1 MEELKKTPLYE
12 AHIAHGGQMVDFGG
26 WALPVRYSGDKKE
39 HNAVRE
45 NVGIFDVSHMGEID
59 VEGPGCYDY
68 LQNLVTNDITS
79 MTDGRVRYTTVAYET
94 GFTVDDVLIYK
105 YNDTH
110 YLLVVN
116 ASNTDKDYAWF
127 VKNAEGYDVK
137 LKNISADIAQ
147 IALQGP
153 NYLKVMENL
162 KVEGELPT
170 KYYTFVDGIKI
181 NGIKCLVSRTGYTGE
196 LGLELY
202 CAKEDGLALYNAI
215 FEAGEPV
222 GLLPCGLGARD
233 SLRFEA
239 GMPLYGHEIDE
250 DITPMEADLT
260 FAVKLKKEKFN
271 GKAVLEQPRKRV
283 RIGLKLVDRGIA
295 RAHDKVFCNGKE
307 VGYVTTG
314 LPSPTLGVSIADAL
328 ICTCCENEENFEI
341 EVRGKMLKAE
351 KTSYFF
357 VESHR

>member
-1 MEELKKTPLYE
+1 MEMKKTPLYD
-12 AHIAHGGQMVDFGG
+12 AHVELGGQIVDFGG
-26 WALPVRYSGDKKE
+26 WALPVRYSSDKKE
-39 HNAVRE
+39 HFAVRE

-59 VEGPGCYDY
+59 VKGAGCYDF

-79 MTDGRVRYTTVAYET
+79 MTDNKVRYTTVAYEN
-94 GFTVDDVLIYK
+94 GFTVDDILIYK

-127 VKNAEGYDVK
+127 CKQAEGYDVE
-137 LKNISADIAQ
+137 LKNISDSIAQ

-162 KVEGELPT
+162 KLEGELPT
-170 KYYTFVDGIKI
+170 KYYTFVPEMII

-196 LGLELY
+196 LGLEIY
-202 CAKEDGLALYNAI
+202 CDAKDGLALYRAI
-215 FEAGEPV
+215 MEAGKTV

-260 FAVKLKKEKFN
+260 FAIKLKKEKFN
-271 GKAVLEQPRKRV
+271 GKSVLEQPRKRV
-283 RIGLKLVDRGIA
+283 RIGLKLTDRGIA

-328 ICTCCENEENFEI
+328 ICTCVENEENFEI
-341 EVRGKMLKAE
+341 EVRGKKLKAV

>member
-1 MEELKKTPLYE
+1 MELKKTPLYE
-12 AHIAHGGQMVDFGG
+12 AHVKNGGQIVDFGG
-26 WALPVRYSGDKKE
+26 WALPVRYTSDKKE
-39 HNAVRE
+39 HFAVRQ

-59 VEGPGCYDY
+59 VKGAGCYDY

-79 MTDGRVRYTTVAYET
+79 MTDNKVRYTTVAYEN
-94 GFTVDDVLIYK
+94 GFTVDDILIYK

-116 ASNTDKDYAWF
+116 ASNTDKDFAWF
-127 VKNAEGYDVK
+127 TKQAEGYDVE
-137 LKNISADIAQ
+137 LTNISASIAQ

-162 KVEGELPT
+162 KVEGELPV
-170 KYYTFVDGIKI
+170 KYYTFVPEMKI

-196 LGLELY
+196 LGLEIY
-202 CAKEDGLALYNAI
+202 CAAEDGLALYNAI
-215 FEAGEPV
+215 MDAGKDV

-271 GKAVLEQPRKRV
+271 GKEVLAQPRKRV
-283 RIGLKLVDRGIA
+283 RIGLKLTDRGIA

-314 LPSPTLGVSIADAL
+314 LPSPSLGVSIADAL
-328 ICTCCENEENFEI
+328 ICTCVENEEDFEI
-341 EVRGKMLKAE
+341 EVRGKRLKA
-351 KTSYFF
+351 KKCSYFF

>member
-1 MEELKKTPLYE
+1 MELKRTPLYD
-12 AHIAHGGQMVDFGG
+12 AHIELGGQMVDFGG
-26 WALPVRYSGDKKE
+26 WELPVRYSSDKKE
-39 HNAVRE
+39 HFAVRE

-59 VEGPGCYDY
+59 VTGEDCYAFI
-68 LQNLVTNDITS
+68 QNLVTNDITT
-79 MTDGRVRYTTVAYET
+79 MKDGRVRYTTVAYPD
-94 GFTVDDVLIYK
+94 GGTVDDVLIYK
-105 YNDTH
+105 YNDKH

-127 VKNAEGYDVK
+127 VENSKGFDVK
-137 LKNISADIAQ
+137 LDNISNSIAQ

-153 NYLKVMENL
+153 NYLKVMDNL
-162 KVEGELPT
+162 KIEGELPT
-170 KYYTFVDGIKI
+170 KYYTFVPEITI
-181 NGIKCLVSRTGYTGE
+181 NGMKCLVSRTGYTGE
-196 LGLELY
+196 LGLEIY
-202 CAKEDGLALYNAI
+202 CKSEDGLALYRAI
-215 FEAGEPV
+215 MEAGKEI

-239 GMPLYGHEIDE
+239 GMPLYGHEIDR

-260 FAVKLKKEKFN
+260 FAIKLNKDNFIGKE
-271 GKAVLEQPRKRV
+271 ALMQPRKRV
-283 RIGLKLVDRGIA
+283 RIGLKLIDRGIA

-314 LPSPTLGVSIADAL
+314 LPSPSLGCSVADAL
-328 ICTCCENEENFEI
+328 ICTCVENEENFEI
-341 EVRGKMLKAE
+341 EVRGKMLKAV